1 MGSYPACLCFYTS
14 NLSFLPVISSIQWSV
29 LIQVPLGRC
38 VPAWDVKKLF
48 LNGHLTV
55 LPEEKLRGL
64 MIQDVIHSLRTIWTI
79 PSRPSTSI
87 LLLFNTGQLWWE
99 KYFAQASKQA
109 LKMASK
115 WSFYNFE
122 VPIFVVLVCLYF
134 EVFFIS
140 FSLFL
145 KRPRRQRKS
154 QLESFLNLFIAGRK
168 VISSFQSPK
177 QIHWSNLNS
186 CSCQSTITRNWA
198 SPCVVALN
206 PTHKAY
212 DAKM

>member
-115 WSFYNFE
+115 WSFLQLWSSYFCSIGLFVLRSLLYLLFPLLE
-122 VPIFVVLVCLYF
+122 TSRKATQVPTRK
-134 EVFFIS
+134 
-140 FSLFL
+140 FL
-145 KRPRRQRKS
+145 
-154 QLESFLNLFIAGRK
+154 
-168 VISSFQSPK
+168 
-177 QIHWSNLNS
+177 
-186 CSCQSTITRNWA
+186 
-198 SPCVVALN
+198 
-206 PTHKAY
+206 
-212 DAKM
+212 